1 MTAPAVE
8 MGTRRIEARPR
19 DGRRVSEGTITLVA
33 RLQNHGALGP
43 EARVGRYELVSQLG
57 SGGMAD
63 VWCAIQSSPGGFE
76 KRVALKTIKP
86 ALASDPRFRKMF
98 RDEACVAAR
107 VRHANVVEVLDLG
120 EEDGVLFQAMSL
132 VEGGSLAALLRA
144 SQRVF
149 GQAACPAG
157 VVARI
162 VSDALRG
169 LEAAH
174 SLRDDDGMWIGVVH
188 RDVCP
193 ANVLI
198 GFDGVA
204 KIADFGIARAGDT
217 LEVTDLGERRGKR
230 RYAAPERR
238 DSAATPR
245 SDLYS
250 MAVVLWEALTG
261 CNFDPAREILDP
273 RALVPSVPD
282 DVAAVTMRG
291 LARSPHDRFSSAGAM
306 ADALERAAR
315 ASGTL
320 ATSRGVAELME
331 RCFYGGSEP
340 ASVDAMM
347 IPTTVDASAASGDV
361 RPSSAPP
368 APRASWL
375 THAAAIGL
383 GLFLAMVGAGWMAH
397 DARRAD
403 RPAPTLAAAPRPV
416 VTAAPAPSIAATP
429 IAATP
434 IAATA
439 QIAATALP
447 AQPTSRVA
455 PPIVELDD
463 PALAPALAPHAEA
476 PARRGLSPKKAH
488 HARVKASPPRAPT
501 PPARAEPPVR
511 PGFGNP
517 YEGS

>member
-1 MTAPAVE
+1 
-8 MGTRRIEARPR
+8 MGTRRIEDRPR
-19 DGRRVSEGTITLVA
+19 HGRRVSEGTITLVT
-33 RLQNHGALGP
+33 RSPDSGALRE

-86 ALASDPRFRKMF
+86 SLASDPRFRKMF

-120 EEDGVLFQAMSL
+120 EENGVLFQAMSL

-144 SQRVF
+144 AQRVL

-162 VSDALRG
+162 VADALRG

-204 KIADFGIARAGDT
+204 KIADFGIARAGDA
-217 LEVTDLGERRGKR
+217 LDVTDFGEQRGKR

-261 CNFDPAREILDP
+261 CNFDPDREILDP

-291 LARSPHDRFSSAGAM
+291 LARNPHDRFSSAGAM

-315 ASGTL
+315 TSGTL

-331 RCFYGGSEP
+331 RCFYGGFES

-375 THAAAIGL
+375 THALAIGL
-383 GLFLAMVGAGWMAH
+383 GLVLAMVGAGWMAH
-397 DARRAD
+397 EARSAD
-403 RPAPTLAAAPRPV
+403 RPLPTLAVAPQPV
-416 VTAAPAPSIAATP
+416 VTPAPATSPHAPRAASPTPAAPIAM
-429 IAATP
+429 
-434 IAATA
+434 
-439 QIAATALP
+439 ALP
-447 AQPTSRVA
+447 ASNIA

-463 PALAPALAPHAEA
+463 PAAGPAARAPQGET
-476 PARRGLSPKKAH
+476 PARRTASPKKAH
-488 HARVKASPPRAPT
+488 HPRAKASPPRAPT
-501 PPARAEPPVR
+501 PPARVEAPAPQPAR

-517 YEGS
+517 YEAP